1 MKTLK
6 PSVASTLGGSR
17 GKDQGAPSAS
27 ATGGRHPTASPVHPV
42 NYCSTDQKWN
52 ADLSYVWTYEGWL
65 YLAVVLD
72 LLARR
77 VVGWAVS
84 DRLHQ
89 DLAVRRC
96 VRLWRSGDV
105 SRCGSVGDLPQGPAL
120 ASSILWGRHRLEG
133 P

>member
-1 MKTLK
+1 MRL
-6 PSVASTLGGSR
+6 
-17 GKDQGAPSAS
+17 
-27 ATGGRHPTASPVHPV
+27 HPTASPVHPV

-89 DLAVRRC
+89 DLA
-96 VRLWRSGDV
+96 G
-105 SRCGSVGDLPQGPAL
+105 GA
-120 ASSILWGRHRLEG
+120 A
-133 P
+133 